1 MDVEKLDI
9 SETTVL
15 CLVLKI
21 ARRVGVIYT
30 QDIVL
35 DAFQD
40 MWDQAALKITIFP
53 AATSKTNINKH
64 VQTVIM
70 VKSARTNAVKTVMC
84 PNNVTRLQVDV
95 KTGVNRA
102 GPPQP
107 VSRNVLMEPLDK
119 TVAENV
125 DIV

>member
-40 MWDQAALKITIFP
+40 MWDQAALK
-53 AATSKTNINKH
+53 H

-70 VKSARTNAVKTVMC
+70 VKSARTNAVKTVGC
-84 PNNVTRLQVDV
+84 PNNVRRLQVNV
-95 KTGVNRA
+95 KKGVNRA
-102 GPPQP
+102 GPPPP
-107 VSRNVLMEPLDK
+107 VSRNVLIKPLDK
-119 TVAENV
+119 TV
-125 DIV
+125 D